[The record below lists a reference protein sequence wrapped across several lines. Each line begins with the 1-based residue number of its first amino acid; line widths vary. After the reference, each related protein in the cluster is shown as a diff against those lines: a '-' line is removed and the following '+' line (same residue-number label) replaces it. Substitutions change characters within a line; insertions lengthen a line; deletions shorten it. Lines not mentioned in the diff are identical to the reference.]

1 MTDHTRFDVNHNF
14 IDGQWVE
21 PLTTTAA
28 EVFDSNTGRVVGSA
42 PLSGPHDVRNAV
54 EAAKRA
60 QPLWWALTG
69 AERATFL
76 RYIAREIEA
85 RHERLAELITMEV
98 GANQDIAGGS
108 QTVTPVMSFDIAA
121 DLAES
126 YDFTEMLGDN
136 RIVREPI
143 GVVGAITAWNFPLH
157 LVTVKAAF
165 AIAAGNTVVI
175 KPSEI
180 APLTAAV
187 FAEAIEEAGLPA
199 GVINI
204 VFGDGQG
211 VGEHIVAHPDVR
223 MITFTGSTRAGRRIG
238 EVAAQKVAKVAL
250 ELGGKSPLV
259 ILPGA
264 PLDEAVRFGVND
276 LLLNNGQRCDGFTRM
291 IVPRSD
297 LAEVERIAADEV
309 ATRSVGPTSDPSNT
323 IGPVASKAQQDRV
336 LGYIDAGIREGAK
349 LVAGGLGL
357 PELPDENH
365 DGYFIRPTVFS
376 EVTQEMTI
384 AREEIFGPVLSIQ
397 AYDDVDEAVRIAN
410 DTEYGLAAAVYGRD
424 DESALAIAARI
435 EAGMVTVNGGAMDIL
450 APFGGYKQSGLGRE
464 FGRYGFEEFLE
475 VKAVRLPGTT
485 SSNPIV

>member
-1 MTDHTRFDVNHNF
+1 MTARTRRHVTGNY
-14 IDGQWVE
+14 IDGAW
-21 PLTTTAA
+21 TTPGTNAVA
-28 EVFDSNTGRVVGSA
+28 EVFDSNTGAVIGSA
-42 PLSGPHDVRNAV
+42 PLSGPDEVSDAV
-54 EAAKRA
+54 AAARRA
-60 QPLWWALTG
+60 QPLWWALGG
-69 AERATFL
+69 AERAAHL
-76 RYIAREIEA
+76 RAVARELES
-85 RHERLAELITMEV
+85 RHDVLTELITMEV
-98 GANQDIAGGS
+98 GANQEIAGGS

-121 DLAES
+121 DIAES
-126 YDFTEMLGDN
+126 YEFVEFLGDN

-165 AIAAGNTVVI
+165 AIAAGNTVVV

-187 FAEAIEEAGLPA
+187 FAEALDEAGLPA

-204 VFGDGQG
+204 VFGSGPE
-211 VGEHIVAHPDVR
+211 VGEAIVAHPDVR

-264 PLDEAVRFGVND
+264 PLEQAVRFGVGD

-291 IVPRSD
+291 IVPRKA
-297 LAEVERIAADEV
+297 LPEVERIAADEV
-309 ATRSVGPTSDPSNT
+309 ARRSVGSSADASND
-323 IGPVASKAQQDRV
+323 IGPVASRAQQDRV
-336 LGYIDAGIREGAK
+336 LGFIDTGIREGAK
-349 LVAGGLGL
+349 LVAGGPGL
-357 PELPDENH
+357 PDVPEVNQ
-365 DGYFIRPTVFS
+365 DGYFVRPTVFS
-376 EVTQEMTI
+376 EVTPDMTI
-384 AREEIFGPVLSIQ
+384 AREEIFGPVHSIQ

-410 DTEYGLAAAVYGRD
+410 DTEYGLAAGVFGAD
-424 DESALAIAARI
+424 DESALAVAARL

-475 VKAVRLPGTT
+475 VKAVRLPGKA
-485 SSNPIV
+485 SNEVIV